1 MFHRPLLLLLV
12 LLQLASLSAGLTLS
26 AKAGFESTV
35 PILSCG
41 NSGSDEAPP
50 VRDIACER
58 CLFCGFDGRS
68 LEAAS
73 YVRAPKTEQ
82 FLTILPAPA
91 RAQGGPAASARTSA
105 HRARA
110 PPA

>member
-1 MFHRPLLLLLV
+1 MFHRPLVLLLV
-12 LLQLASLSAGLTLS
+12 LLQLASLSGGLTLS

-35 PILSCG
+35 PILNCG
-41 NSGSDEAPP
+41 NSSSDEAPP

-68 LEAAS
+68 LEAPP
-73 YVRAPKTEQ
+73 YVRAPKTKL
-82 FLTILPAPA
+82 FLTRLSAPA
-91 RAQGGPAASARTSA
+91 RAHGGPAANARTFA